1 MEMLQARLKG
11 LFVEPFAGDGVPKT
25 GGRLIIVVNVYQAL
39 VYTPLPLGSVAFT
52 HTLYVVE

>member
-1 MEMLQARLKG
+1 MRILQEMLRG

-25 GGRLIIVVNVYQAL
+25 GGRLVIVVNVYHAL

-52 HTLYVVE
+52 QTLYVVE